1 MAKFSDLREY
11 LQVLERKGRLVR
23 IQREIVKE
31 TELLPLVRLQYRGL
45 EEEERMAFLFE
56 NITDVKGRKYEGKVA
71 AAVYGASR
79 NMFAWGMGLENPDEM
94 YERWRQALNHP
105 LPPRLVNS
113 GPVQEVVHTG
123 AWLEE
128 AGMDYF
134 PVPVEEPGFS
144 GTIRTTNQIITKD
157 HDTGIRNVGTYSAHI
172 RARNRLMCGIAPIHH
187 LRLHHWR
194 KAREKG
200 IPLQAAVVIGAV
212 PSVTYVGSANIPYGV
227 DELAVAGALMGEPLE
242 LVPCKTVD
250 LEVPANAEI
259 VIEGEIPPEVM
270 EPYSAFG
277 EYPGYMMMEH
287 RASPIMKITCITHRR
302 QPIFTPFLVGFFPS
316 DNHVIQRFT
325 TECVYHRFLK
335 YECNLPVVKDLA
347 FHYSGSGWMYCVI
360 RIRKTHPSQPWQ
372 VLHAMAGCDPK
383 IGKIIIVVDEDV
395 NPGDPD
401 AVNWALSF
409 STQPHRDMEI
419 VKGRVPSLDPSGL
432 PFSVEGEVRTY
443 PPPTGNSALLIDA
456 TRKFPY
462 PPLALPKKEYMERA
476 IQIWEEVGLPK
487 LKLREPWHGYT
498 LGMWNEDD
506 EDNAQLIVRGE
517 YLKLGEKMAKRQTRA
532 E

>member
-128 AGMDYF
+128 VGMDYF

-194 KAREKG
+194 KAQEKG
-200 IPLQAAVVIGAV
+200 IPLQ
-212 PSVTYVGSANIPYGV
+212 
-227 DELAVAGALMGEPLE
+227 
-242 LVPCKTVD
+242 
-250 LEVPANAEI
+250 
-259 VIEGEIPPEVM
+259 
-270 EPYSAFG
+270 
-277 EYPGYMMMEH
+277 
-287 RASPIMKITCITHRR
+287 
-302 QPIFTPFLVGFFPS
+302 
-316 DNHVIQRFT
+316 
-325 TECVYHRFLK
+325 
-335 YECNLPVVKDLA
+335 
-347 FHYSGSGWMYCVI
+347 
-360 RIRKTHPSQPWQ
+360 
-372 VLHAMAGCDPK
+372 
-383 IGKIIIVVDEDV
+383 
-395 NPGDPD
+395 
-401 AVNWALSF
+401 
-409 STQPHRDMEI
+409 
-419 VKGRVPSLDPSGL
+419 
-432 PFSVEGEVRTY
+432 
-443 PPPTGNSALLIDA
+443 
-456 TRKFPY
+456 
-462 PPLALPKKEYMERA
+462 
-476 IQIWEEVGLPK
+476 
-487 LKLREPWHGYT
+487 
-498 LGMWNEDD
+498 
-506 EDNAQLIVRGE
+506 
-517 YLKLGEKMAKRQTRA
+517 
-532 E
+532 